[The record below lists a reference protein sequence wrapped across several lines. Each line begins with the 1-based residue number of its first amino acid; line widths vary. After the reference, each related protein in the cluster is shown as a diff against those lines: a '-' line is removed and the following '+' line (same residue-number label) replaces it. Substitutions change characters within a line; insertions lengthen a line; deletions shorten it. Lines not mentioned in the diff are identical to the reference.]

1 MKSKEEH
8 IPIIAT
14 ITTIVIV
21 FVFLLL
27 SQMVSAQSGTMYYKS
42 GLDFHDVTQ
51 GQFRFEVKNDT
62 LWILE
67 DYVYEEDNKKKR
79 FTNYWG
85 ERITAKAK
93 CDCIYYTEYNK
104 YTFTLSNNEFVTCLY
119 EPIIGSN
126 WYYRK

>member
-1 MKSKEEH
+1 MQTKDEH
-8 IPIIAT
+8 VPIIAT
-14 ITTIVIV
+14 IVTIVLV
-21 FVFLLL
+21 FVFMLI
-27 SQMVSAQSGTMYYKS
+27 STMVSAQSGILYYKS
-42 GLDFHDVTQ
+42 GTDFKDEQQ